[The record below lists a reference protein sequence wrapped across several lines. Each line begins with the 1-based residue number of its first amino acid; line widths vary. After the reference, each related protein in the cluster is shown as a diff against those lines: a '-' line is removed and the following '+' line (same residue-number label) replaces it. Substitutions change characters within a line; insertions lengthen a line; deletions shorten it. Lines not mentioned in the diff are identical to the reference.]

1 MTPFSSEL
9 LAATVSADLTIDSG
23 DKIYLCYLDRSA
35 TTNTEVALEDQPVWR
50 IVLINRVVDGSMT
63 KYQRKY
69 PNGLQGFLFVASQA
83 ESYTYKY

>member
-35 TTNTEVALEDQPVWR
+35 ALTPGTPVEEQPVWR
-50 IVLINRVVDGSMT
+50 IILIEKVSTDGAT
-63 KYQRKY
+63 QYQRKY
-69 PNGLQGFLFVASQA
+69 PSGLQGFVFAPSQA
-83 ESYTYKY
+83 STYTYKY

>member
-35 TTNTEVALEDQPVWR
+35 TITPATPAEEQPIWR
-50 IVLINRVVDGSMT
+50 IILIEKVTIGDTAQYR
-63 KYQRKY
+63 RKY
-69 PNGLQGFLFVASQA
+69 PNGLQGFMFAPSQA
-83 ESYTYKY
+83 SSYTYKY

>member
-35 TTNTEVALEDQPVWR
+35 TIVPVIPVEEQPVWR
-50 IVLINRVVDGSMT
+50 IILIEKITTENAT
-63 KYQRKY
+63 QYQRKY
-69 PNGLQGFLFVASQA
+69 PNGLQGFLFAPSQA
-83 ESYTYKY
+83 STYTYKY